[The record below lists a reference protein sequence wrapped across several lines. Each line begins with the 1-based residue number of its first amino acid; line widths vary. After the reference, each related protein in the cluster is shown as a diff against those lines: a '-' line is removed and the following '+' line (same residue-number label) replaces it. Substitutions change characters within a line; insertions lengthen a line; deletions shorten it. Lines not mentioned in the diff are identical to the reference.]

1 MTSNSTPQLTKS
13 RKNKRT
19 NEGADENSPPCYLS
33 GTNFCNTADDR
44 SHAVR
49 GNAAGDAPRPMTRS
63 VIGCIPT
70 HSVGTITCISKD
82 LSDHQI
88 RARLD
93 VSKRAYNFCAGPAAL
108 PEAVL
113 QRAQGELLDWHGKGL
128 SVMEMSH
135 RSDEFVSIATQA
147 EQDLRDLLNIPSN
160 YKVLFLQGGASQQ
173 FAQIPLNLLPEG
185 GSADYIDTGIWS
197 QKAIEEA
204 SRYGHV
210 NVAATAKPYDY
221 FAIPGQNEWNLS
233 KDAAYVHY
241 APNET
246 IGGLEFQWIPQT
258 GDVPL
263 VADMSSDI
271 LSRPVDISRFGMIY
285 AGAQK
290 NIGPSGIVVNIIR
303 EDLLGKARALC
314 PTMLNYKVAADNGSM
329 YNTPPTLAW
338 YLSGLVFQWLKEQ
351 GGVEAIA
358 RLNDVKQRTLYDF
371 IDASG
376 LYSNP
381 INKPDRSWMNVPFRL
396 ADDRLDKPF
405 LAGADERGLLNLKGH
420 RSVGGMRA
428 SIYNAVDINAVN
440 ALVAYMAEF
449 EKEHG

>member
-1 MTSNSTPQLTKS
+1 MTQ
-13 RKNKRT
+13 
-19 NEGADENSPPCYLS
+19 
-33 GTNFCNTADDR
+33 
-44 SHAVR
+44 
-49 GNAAGDAPRPMTRS
+49 S
-63 VIGCIPT
+63 VIGRIPT
-70 HSVGTITCISKD
+70 RSVGTISRKPED
-82 LSDHQI
+82 SSDHQI

-303 EDLLGKARALC
+303 EDLLGKARSLC

-358 RLNDVKQRTLYDF
+358 KLNDVKQRTLYDF

-381 INKPDRSWMNVPFRL
+381 INKSDRSWMNVPFRL

-428 SIYNAVDINAVN
+428 SIYNAVDITAVN

>member
-1 MTSNSTPQLTKS
+1 
-13 RKNKRT
+13 
-19 NEGADENSPPCYLS
+19 
-33 GTNFCNTADDR
+33 
-44 SHAVR
+44 
-49 GNAAGDAPRPMTRS
+49 
-63 VIGCIPT
+63 
-70 HSVGTITCISKD
+70 
-82 LSDHQI
+82 
-88 RARLD
+88 LD

-135 RSDEFVSIATQA
+135 RSDEFVSIATKA

-173 FAQIPLNLLPEG
+173 FAQIPLNLLPENG
-185 GSADYIDTGIWS
+185 CADYIDTGIWS

-204 SRYGHV
+204 SRFGRV

-221 FAIPGQNEWNLS
+221 FAIPGQNEWQLS

-246 IGGLEFQWIPQT
+246 IGGLEFQWIPET

-271 LSRPVDISRFGMIY
+271 LSRPVDVSRFGMIY

-290 NIGPSGIVVNIIR
+290 NIGPSGIVVNIVR
-303 EDLLGKARALC
+303 EDLLGHARSQC
-314 PTMLNYKVAADNGSM
+314 PTMLDYKVAADNGSM

-338 YLSGLVFQWLKEQ
+338 YLSGLVFEWLKEQ
-351 GGVEAIA
+351 
-358 RLNDVKQRTLYDF
+358 
-371 IDASG
+371 
-376 LYSNP
+376 
-381 INKPDRSWMNVPFRL
+381 WMNVPFRL

-428 SIYNAVDINAVN
+428 SIYNAVDINAIN